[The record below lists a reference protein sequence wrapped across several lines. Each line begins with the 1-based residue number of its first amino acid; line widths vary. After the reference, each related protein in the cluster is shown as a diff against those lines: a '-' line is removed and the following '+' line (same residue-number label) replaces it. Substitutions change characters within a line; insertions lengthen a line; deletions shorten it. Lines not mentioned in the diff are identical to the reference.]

1 MVFEWPMNV
10 AHCAICGDDNVR
22 RISKKGQFNE
32 EVNVV
37 LCKNDG
43 FVYLSP
49 RWDEAGYKQYYSQ
62 KYSSIFPQFDN
73 QEDLIE
79 EPYERVVSRINPHLK
94 NTPSNALSIGAG
106 KGCVLRLLKRQ
117 FENIDC
123 SAIEPSEECRKYLSE
138 NFGYSILAD
147 DIGSNWDDGIEDV
160 FDIIVLRHVLEH
172 LLDPIDSLNKVRNS
186 LNDSGIAYIAVPDMM
201 YPKGSLKRYFFRAP
215 HVSYFSK
222 STLSYFLN
230 KACLEI
236 IEIKEQDGELWCIVK
251 PGNEDKTKT
260 IPADNSSIQLNM
272 IRKYKKSQRISEFKS
287 FIARLIG
294 RE

>member
-10 AHCAICGDDNVR
+10 AHCDICGEDNVR
-22 RISKKGQFNE
+22 KISKKGQFNE

-49 RWDEAGYKQYYSQ
+49 RWDEEGYKQYYSQ
-62 KYSSIFPQFDN
+62 KYSAIFPQFDN

-79 EPYERVVSRINPHLK
+79 EPYKRVVSRISPHLK
-94 NTPSNALSIGAG
+94 NTPSNVLSIGAG
-106 KGCVLRLLKRQ
+106 KGCVLRLLKRK
-117 FENIDC
+117 FENIGC

-147 DIGSNWDDGIEDV
+147 DIGSNWEDGLEDF
-160 FDIIVLRHVLEH
+160 FDIIVMRHVLEH
-172 LLDPIDSLNKVRNS
+172 LLNPIDSLKKVRNS

-201 YPKGSLKRYFFRAP
+201 SPKGSLKRYFFRAP

-236 IEIKEQDGELWCIVK
+236 IEIKEQDGELWCVVK
-251 PGNEDKTKT
+251 PGDEDKTKT
-260 IPADNSSIQLNM
+260 IPSDNFSIQLNL
-272 IRKYKKSQRISEFKS
+272 IRKYKKSQRIPEFKS